1 MSKTKKMQSLK
12 HTRKKIRNLTKN
24 STNPFTQREVV
35 KNSSSKHLSLKF
47 GLRHSL
53 PTSRIYKTNVSVS
66 FEMMHR
72 LLLENLKNEIGK
84 LALKSELSQL
94 ANSYVRNYK
103 PSRSTLGKHGV
114 LKKLKNRTITV
125 L

>member
-35 KNSSSKHLSLKF
+35 KNLSSKHLSLKF

-94 ANSYVRNYK
+94 ANS
-103 PSRSTLGKHGV
+103 
-114 LKKLKNRTITV
+114 
-125 L
+125 